1 MPRLSSVLT
10 LGILALLGISFGL
23 ATPIH
28 LLELAHP
35 NQKLLRLL
43 AMEAPG
49 TYHHSLLVA
58 NLAERAA
65 EAIGADSLVLR
76 VGAYYHDIGKVVR
89 PGFPISSFDSFERTQ
104 AFANARGRRY
114 VHVPPGVQARVVHR
128 EHKPLTLPSG
138 DFEIRTQREMQ
149 GVGTRRRIQRVMD

>member
-1 MPRLSSVLT
+1 MKVYRQGDVL
-10 LGILALLGISFGL
+10 FV
-23 ATPIH
+23 PIAKKSPLRQH
-28 LLELAHP
+28 IKKAKAVSRIIQRGENGGRHVLEA
-35 NQKLLRLL
+35 
-43 AMEAPG
+43 G
-49 TYHHSLLVA
+49 TA
-58 NLAERAA
+58 
-65 EAIGADSLVLR
+65 
-76 VGAYYHDIGKVVR
+76 KVVR

-149 GVGTRRRIQRVMD
+149 GVGTR